1 MRSTDRAAAVAEF
14 IARNLQELNGT
25 PDDPHSFD
33 GLDAFLDAQVYRL
46 SHWKAAADE
55 INYRRFFDINE
66 LAAVC
71 MESPQVF
78 AESHGLVFELLVHGD
93 VSGLRVDH
101 IDGLYDPAEYL
112 RRLQRGYLVALGKD
126 LHQRAAAA
134 RSVSTGTRGDGVTGT
149 RGHGDAGTLVPPL
162 GVSASPLTASQHPA
176 PPGPPPPWSD
186 IEPAFLPAVT
196 EMTCTQRAALP
207 LYVVVEKILGAD
219 EALPEDWL
227 LAGTTGYDFLNSVA
241 GLFVD
246 PSSLTELSKIY
257 GRFIDE
263 RLDFREVAQQSKR
276 QIFRASMSSELQLLA
291 HRLNRISQRHRRSR
305 DFTLNTLRTAL
316 REILVC
322 FSVYRTYIREGY
334 VLERDRQAVCR
345 AAAQAKRRNP
355 ATDADAFDFIR
366 DVLLLERPPD
376 LNEAGRRERELFVGR
391 VQQVTSPVTAKGIE
405 DTAFYRVFPLAS
417 LNEVGSSPL
426 RGAVRIEDFHRHNLA
441 RQAAWPQSLIATT
454 THDTKR
460 SEDARADQRAF
471 RNPPSLAQSGESLG
485 PFEPPASP

>member
-1 MRSTDRAAAVAEF
+1 MLPSPAGRGAGGEGNMLPSP
-14 IARNLQELNGT
+14 NG
-25 PDDPHSFD
+25 
-33 GLDAFLDAQVYRL
+33 
-46 SHWKAAADE
+46 
-55 INYRRFFDINE
+55 
-66 LAAVC
+66 
-71 MESPQVF
+71 
-78 AESHGLVFELLVHGD
+78 
-93 VSGLRVDH
+93 SG
-101 IDGLYDPAEYL
+101 
-112 RRLQRGYLVALGKD
+112 
-126 LHQRAAAA
+126 
-134 RSVSTGTRGDGVTGT
+134 
-149 RGHGDAGTLVPPL
+149 AGGEGGMLP
-162 GVSASPLTASQHPA
+162 SS
-176 PPGPPPPWSD
+176 PGPPPPWSD

-207 LYVVVEKILGAD
+207 LYVVVEKIFGTD

-227 LAGTTGYDFLNSVA
+227 LAGTTGYDFLGSVA

-246 PSSLTELSKIY
+246 PSGLAELSTIY

-263 RLDFREVAQQSKR
+263 RLDFREVVQQSKR

-355 ATDADAFDFIR
+355 ATDAAAFDFIR

-376 LNEAGRRERELFVGR
+376 LDEAGRRERELFVGR

-426 RGAVRIEDFHRHNLA
+426 RGAVRIEDFHQHNLA

-460 SEDARADQRAF
+460 SEDARARISVLSEIPHLWRKAVNRWARLNRRHHREVAGQPAPSRNDEYLFYQSLVGVWPLRPWTARTSASWPGAWRRIWKRPPTRPRSTRVGSIPTENMTPRSASSSPPRSTTVPAIDSWRKFAAF
-471 RNPPSLAQSGESLG
+471 TSRS
-485 PFEPPASP
+485 